1 MTYKELLSQ
10 LQSLTEEQQNREVL
24 MYNFE
29 DDLLLDNVVTA
40 LRVTEYDSPGLI
52 SKDTPYLVF

>member
-10 LQSLTEEQQNREVL
+10 LQSLTEEQKNREVL

>member
-40 LRVTEYDSPGLI
+40 LRVTEYDSPGLV
-52 SKDTPYLVF
+52 SKNTPYLVF